1 MGFMISPVTIRP
13 ATRRDREAIARIA
26 GRDTRP
32 VPAEPVLLAEQNGT
46 PLVAMSMRSGEVVAD
61 PFAPTAE
68 LVELVRL
75 AGGSS

>member
-1 MGFMISPVTIRP
+1 MMSPVTIRP
-13 ATRRDREAIARIA
+13 ATGCDRDAIARIA
-26 GRDTRP
+26 GRDTSP
-32 VPAEPVLLAEQNGT
+32 VPPEPVLLAEQDGV

-75 AGGSS
+75 AGGAS